1 MQQALA
7 CTGCQ
12 HTGRQ
17 QCDAP
22 AVSACLTTPPSAL
35 QGKSIPAS
43 AVQLVLL
50 ISICTVAPLALSAVL
65 EGSSRMKFL
74 HTHKLPRTCLGTFWQ
89 HRLVQRV
96 LASRLLHKAAHGVPG
111 SYSTQHAN

>member
-1 MQQALA
+1 MHKLPAHTLPAMHALE
-7 CTGCQ
+7 
-12 HTGRQ
+12 
-17 QCDAP
+17 
-22 AVSACLTTPPSAL
+22 VSACLITLTSAL

-43 AVQLVLL
+43 AAQLVLL
-50 ISICTVAPLALSAVL
+50 ISICTLAPLVLSTVL

-89 HRLVQRV
+89 HQFIQRV

-111 SYSTQHAN
+111 NHIKQHAN